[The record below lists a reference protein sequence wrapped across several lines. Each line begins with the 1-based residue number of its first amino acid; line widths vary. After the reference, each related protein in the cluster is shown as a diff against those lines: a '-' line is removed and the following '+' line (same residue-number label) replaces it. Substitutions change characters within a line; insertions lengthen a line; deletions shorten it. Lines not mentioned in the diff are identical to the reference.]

1 MKKFLPNILW
11 LLSSSLL
18 FACQKTIP
26 PFDNSDSTQTQ
37 LFDTAPV
44 IHPVTPIINEG
55 SGIADSKVNPGFLWV
70 EEDSGNPPWLYV
82 LGHDG
87 NVLKTIYIKGATNRD
102 WEDMCLAGDTIY
114 VADIGDNN
122 AKDTEY
128 YFYRFAEP
136 LSSVDTVTSFDVISF
151 KYPDGAHD
159 AEAFLIDPQTKD
171 IYIMTK
177 RDNPSRIY
185 KLSFPYSTTSVNAAT
200 FVGTLPYSIVTSA
213 CISQDGKE
221 IIVKIYPA
229 LYYYVRLPG
238 QSIVQALQNNYL
250 SIPYKMESQG
260 EAVTFSQD
268 NSGYFTL
275 SEKGL
280 ATFVNLYFY
289 PRK

>member
-1 MKKFLPNILW
+1 MKKIVPNILW
-11 LLSSSLL
+11 LFSSFLL

-26 PFDNSDSTQTQ
+26 PFDDSDPTQTL
-37 LFDTAPV
+37 LFDTIPV
-44 IHPVTPIINEG
+44 VHSVIPVINEG
-55 SGIADSKVNPGFLWV
+55 SGIADSKANPGFLWV
-70 EEDSGNPPWLYV
+70 EEDSGNPPWLYL

-136 LSSVDTVTSFDVISF
+136 LSSVDTVTNFDVIPF
-151 KYPDGAHD
+151 KYPDGSHD

-171 IYIMTK
+171 IYIITK

-185 KLSFPYSTTSVNAAT
+185 KLSFPYSIASVNATT
-200 FVGTLPYSIVTSA
+200 FVGTLPYSFVTSA

-221 IIVKIYPA
+221 IIVKIYSA
-229 LYYYVRLPG
+229 LYYYQLQQG
-238 QSIVQALQNNYL
+238 QSISQALQNNYITL
-250 SIPYKMESQG
+250 PYKMEPQG
-260 EAVTFSQD
+260 EAITFAQD

-280 ATFVNLYFY
+280 ATSVNLYFY